1 MKLRFLAALLAL
13 PLLADG
19 PPDKIDVTVAG
30 KPFTTFYSGAD
41 AWKPYLAPLRSASG
55 KIVTRHFPMEK
66 VEGESHDH
74 VHHRGLWF
82 SYDDVNGVKFWE
94 SDPAYV
100 KSKSNLGKI
109 VVQRAAL
116 KDGGRTLEM
125 VANWND
131 SSGKPLLVESRTM
144 TFSGDS
150 NTRTIDFDI
159 TLTASEKV
167 VFGDTK
173 EGAFA
178 IRLAD
183 VLAEKKGTGKMT
195 NAEGK
200 TGMKDIWGQRSNWV
214 DYSGTIDGENL
225 GVAIFDHPANPSHPV
240 RWHARDYGLF
250 ALNPWGQHAFDA
262 NAEEAHMTVPEGSS
276 LHFRWRVV
284 IHAGDTESAHIA
296 DLYKKY
302 AK

>member
-13 PLLADG
+13 PLLGDG

-66 VEGESHDH
+66 VDGESHDH

-100 KSKSNLGKI
+100 KTKANLGKI

-116 KDGGRTLEM
+116 KDGGRTLEI

-131 SSGKPLLVESRTM
+131 ASGKPLLVESRTM

-159 TLTASEKV
+159 TLTASEKIT
-167 VFGDTK
+167 FGDTK

-195 NAEGK
+195 NADGK
-200 TGMKDIWGQRSNWV
+200 TGMKDVWGQRSNWV
-214 DYSGTIDGENL
+214 DYSGTIDGEQL

-250 ALNPWGQHAFDA
+250 ALNPWGQHAFDP
-262 NAEEAHMTVPEGSS
+262 NAEEAHMTVSEGGS
-276 LHFRWRVV
+276 LHFRWRVI
-284 IHAGDTESAHIA
+284 IHSGDTESAHIA
-296 DLYKKY
+296 ALYQKY